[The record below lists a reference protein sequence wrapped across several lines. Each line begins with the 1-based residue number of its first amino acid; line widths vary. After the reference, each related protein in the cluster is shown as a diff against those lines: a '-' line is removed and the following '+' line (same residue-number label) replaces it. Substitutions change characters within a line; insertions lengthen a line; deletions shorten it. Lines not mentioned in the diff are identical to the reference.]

1 MTGVEGNGKHFWSG
15 AKPEEKHG
23 SPFDSGMSQRWG
35 KVLLAQRW
43 EILESEA
50 LREVIL
56 LSIVTQLMKHRSLSQ
71 EGQKREWQPP
81 PVFLPVK
88 SHGQRLLEGYT
99 VDGVA
104 KESDTM

>member
-1 MTGVEGNGKHFWSG
+1 
-15 AKPEEKHG
+15 
-23 SPFDSGMSQRWG
+23 
-35 KVLLAQRW
+35 
-43 EILESEA
+43 
-50 LREVIL
+50 
-56 LSIVTQLMKHRSLSQ
+56 MKHRSLSQ
-71 EGQKREWQPP
+71 EGQKRKWQPP